1 MPDVVA
7 AIQAAAQGTLPSS
20 VLHFV
25 LWCQNPCVR
34 VFSRICEDKTAST
47 PDVVA
52 AIQAAAQGML
62 PAFLLHF
69 VFWYHNNMQGC
80 ILWHTSML
88 LCTTGCTGYPS
99 CLLVALCTVVPEAC
113 ARVCSL
119 AHKHAS
125 MYNCSYQHAQHLSNA
140 QGFGVPMMSRST
152 IRVMECMQEVHAMTV
167 SLLRM

>member
-1 MPDVVA
+1 MPEPCVRVFSRNCEDKTASMPEVVA

-47 PDVVA
+47 ASMPDVVA

-69 VFWYHNNMQGC
+69 VLWYHNNMQGC

-125 MYNCSYQHAQHLSNA
+125 MYNTNMHST
-140 QGFGVPMMSRST
+140 FPMHRDL
-152 IRVMECMQEVHAMTV
+152 V
-167 SLLRM
+167 SQ